1 MENKNLA
8 SIDVTDS
15 ARLRGKVD
23 HTTWHAC
30 KSRLKL
36 LGLPQTP
43 KRIGFLLW
51 LEHTLA
57 MITFM
62 IGMVPVPAFL
72 QQHSIGSILGA
83 AGPTVG
89 WMVSTFKVGE
99 SLAMISAAMTF
110 FIIRRFFTLG
120 IW

>member
-1 MENKNLA
+1 MLQKLTDWLKEQILA
-8 SIDVTDS
+8 VWE
-15 ARLRGKVD
+15 AF
-23 HTTWHAC
+23 
-30 KSRLKL
+30 
-36 LGLPQTP
+36 
-43 KRIGFLLW
+43 IGFMQDLFLLW